1 MAEQKLTP
9 MQTKVL
15 GELNK
20 GLRPSAVAKK
30 LKVTPSAIHGHIRR
44 MKEAGVELPEGIGAG
59 QHAAV
64 KPAASIKTPPAIKV
78 SAVSNGVADPEQS
91 LRAALQI
98 GTDRVE
104 AINGEVESLQ
114 ARISE
119 LAAERATVISTGVRH
134 EKALAAVLGDEPAT
148 ENASSSFFATA
159 DAD

>member
-1 MAEQKLTP
+1 MAEPKLTP

-44 MKEAGVELPEGIGAG
+44 MKEAGVTLPEGIGAG

-64 KPAASIKTPPAIKV
+64 KPASTKTPPAIKV
-78 SAVSNGVADPEQS
+78 STASNGVADPEQS